1 MDDNINTFTL
11 IFYEEISYFVQY
23 PEERYIRLTCFA
35 FAFSDVSTTFANDL
49 ATLNEKELERYAEFI
64 IVC

>member
-11 IFYEEISYFVQY
+11 IFCEEISYFVQY
-23 PEERYIRLTCFA
+23 PEERYIRRTCFA

-49 ATLNEKELERYAEFI
+49 ATLNEKELE
-64 IVC
+64 